1 MLFDLQ
7 NAHHAHANGR
17 LRREPI
23 IWLSTVRRDGRPHLV
38 PVWFLW
44 DGATILIFSQPDAQK
59 IRNLRA
65 SPHVCLALEAA
76 ADGGD
81 VVILEGVAAFITLR
95 DAEPAFA
102 AFTTKYGEHMAR
114 MGWTLETMLADYSL
128 PVRVTPT
135 RLIAWR

>member
-1 MLFDLQ
+1 MLLDLQ
-7 NAHHAHANGR
+7 NAHHAHADER

-44 DGATILIFSQPDAQK
+44 DGETILIFSQPDAQK

-65 SPHVCLALEAA
+65 SPHACLALEAA
-76 ADGGD
+76 AGGSD
-81 VVILEGVAAFITLR
+81 VVILEGVATFITLG

-102 AFTTKYGEHMAR
+102 AFTAKYSERMAR
-114 MGWTLETMLADYSL
+114 MGWTLETMLEEYSL
-128 PVRVTPT
+128 PVRVTPA